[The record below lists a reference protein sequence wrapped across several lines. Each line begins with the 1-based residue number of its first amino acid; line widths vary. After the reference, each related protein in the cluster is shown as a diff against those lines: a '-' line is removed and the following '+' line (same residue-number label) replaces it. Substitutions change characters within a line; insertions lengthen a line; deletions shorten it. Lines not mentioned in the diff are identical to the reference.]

1 MANEDDR
8 ENHLRH
14 SKIQEII
21 PYNYGYILTIDND
34 RLTWD
39 NHELRI

>member
-8 ENHLRH
+8 GNHLRH
-14 SKIQEII
+14 SKIQETI
-21 PYNYGYILTIDND
+21 PYNYRYILTIDNNI
-34 RLTWD
+34 LTWD